1 MKRTLV
7 LMSAL
12 LASGSIEAA
21 PGQVT
26 SGGPL
31 APLTT
36 SVPATEPA
44 PAPAPE
50 VKAPAAKSAP
60 APVAKAVPGSAAKAA
75 ASPAAK
81 PAAVAKPVAAAP
93 EQPAVKPLEQPP
105 AAPAASSAAS
115 PAKPAD
121 KAASAAPVATPES
134 RSAALLAQSSE
145 PTFDAG
151 SAQRIGEAI
160 DSYSTIAKLGG
171 WPQIPADAKFAMGS
185 AGAHDATLRL
195 RLVMT
200 GDLASSE
207 AKGPYD
213 AVLVAGVKRF
223 QARHGLATTGT
234 IGPRTLVAL
243 NVPVEKRI
251 QQLEASLQRIAAIGF
266 RFGERYVVVNLPAAF
281 AEAVEHDK
289 VVRRY
294 RVVLG
299 KADKPSPTVTSEINN
314 INLNPTWTVP
324 ASITKNEIAAHM
336 RKDPTYLSRLHMQ
349 VLDYKENVL
358 DPASIDWAA
367 EKLAN
372 NFFVRQ
378 EPGSWNALGQL
389 KIDMPNAYAVYMH
402 DTNQKHLFGEDV
414 RFDSHGCVRVDNVRD
429 LAAWLLEETP
439 NWERAQIDAAIATG
453 VRQNV
458 KLEKKVPVAWIYLT
472 GWMTRDQIVQFRG
485 DVYDQDAQLVE
496 ATAEE
501 KAFFD
506 QAAKNRTN

>member
-1 MKRTLV
+1 M
-7 LMSAL
+7 
-12 LASGSIEAA
+12 
-21 PGQVT
+21 
-26 SGGPL
+26 
-31 APLTT
+31 
-36 SVPATEPA
+36 
-44 PAPAPE
+44 
-50 VKAPAAKSAP
+50 
-60 APVAKAVPGSAAKAA
+60 
-75 ASPAAK
+75 
-81 PAAVAKPVAAAP
+81 
-93 EQPAVKPLEQPP
+93 KPLEQPP
-105 AAPAASSAAS
+105 AAAPTS

-121 KAASAAPVATPES
+121 KATSTAPVATPES
-134 RSAALLAQSSE
+134 RSAALLAQSAE

-160 DSYSTIAKLGG
+160 DTYSTIAKLGG
-171 WPQIPADAKFAMGS
+171 WPQIPADAKFALGS

-200 GDLASSE
+200 GDLAPSE
-207 AKGPYD
+207 AKGPYN

-281 AEAVEHDK
+281 AEAVENDK

-324 ASITKNEIAAHM
+324 TSITKNEIAAHM

-358 DPASIDWAA
+358 DPASIDWSA

-378 EPGSWNALGQL
+378 EPGAWNALGQL

-429 LAAWLLEETP
+429 LAAWLLEQTP

-453 VRQNV
+453 VKQSV

-472 GWMTRDQIVQFRG
+472 AWMTRDQIVQFRG

-496 ATAEE
+496 ATSEE

-506 QAAKNRTN
+506 QAAKSRMN

>member
-12 LASGSIEAA
+12 LASAGIEAA

-31 APLTT
+31 APL
-36 SVPATEPA
+36 PAPAAAPAQPSPA
-44 PAPAPE
+44 PAPKA
-50 VKAPAAKSAP
+50 APAAK
-60 APVAKAVPGSAAKAA
+60 

-81 PAAVAKPVAAAP
+81 AAPAATAAPAKPVAVKPVAAAP
-93 EQPAVKPLEQPP
+93 SQPAVAPLEQPP
-105 AAPAASSAAS
+105 ATAT

-121 KAASAAPVATPES
+121 KAASTVPAATPES
-134 RSAALLAQSSE
+134 RSAALLAQSAE

-171 WPQIPADAKFAMGS
+171 WPQIPAEAKFALGS
-185 AGAHDATLRL
+185 AGAHDETLRL

-200 GDLASSE
+200 GDLAPSE

-213 AVLVAGVKRF
+213 AALAAGLKRF
-223 QARHGLATTGT
+223 QARHGLATTGGV
-234 IGPRTLVAL
+234 GPRTLIAL

-266 RFGERYVVVNLPAAF
+266 HFGPRYVVVNLPAAY
-281 AEAVEHDK
+281 AEAVENDK

-299 KADKPSPTVTSEINN
+299 KADKPSPTVTSEIGNV
-314 INLNPTWTVP
+314 NLNPTWTVP

-336 RKDPTYLSRLHMQ
+336 RKDPTYLTRMHMQ
-349 VLDYKENVL
+349 VMDFKENVL
-358 DPASIDWAA
+358 DPAAIDWTA
-367 EKLAN
+367 EKLPN
-372 NFFVRQ
+372 IFVRQ
-378 EPGSWNALGQL
+378 EPGSWNALGQV

-402 DTNQKHLFGEDV
+402 DTNQKNLFSEDY

-429 LAAWLLEETP
+429 LAAWLLQETP
-439 NWERAQIDAAIATG
+439 NWEREKIDEAIATG
-453 VRQNV
+453 VKQSV

-472 GWMTRDQIVQFRG
+472 AWMTRDQIVQFRG

-496 ATAEE
+496 ATMEE

-506 QAAKNRTN
+506 QAAKSRTN

>member
-12 LASGSIEAA
+12 LASGGIEAA

-31 APLTT
+31 APLT
-36 SVPATEPA
+36 A
-44 PAPAPE
+44 
-50 VKAPAAKSAP
+50 SAP
-60 APVAKAVPGSAAKAA
+60 AEQPSAP
-75 ASPAAK
+75 SPPPAAK
-81 PAAVAKPVAAAP
+81 PAAKPAAASKPAAAKPAGTTAAVGAVVNAPVQPAVAPLDQPPAPPSAAAP
-93 EQPAVKPLEQPP
+93 
-105 AAPAASSAAS
+105 AS

-121 KAASAAPVATPES
+121 KAASTAPVATPES

-160 DSYSTIAKLGG
+160 DAYSTIAKLGG
-171 WPQIPADAKFAMGS
+171 WPQIPAEAKFALGS
-185 AGAHDATLRL
+185 AGAHDEMLRL

-200 GDLASSE
+200 GDLAPSE
-207 AKGPYD
+207 AKGPFN
-213 AVLVAGVKRF
+213 AGLAAGVKRF

-234 IGPRTLVAL
+234 IGPRTLTAL

-281 AEAVEHDK
+281 AEAVENDK

-294 RVVLG
+294 RVILG
-299 KADKPSPTVTSEINN
+299 KADKPSPTVTAEINN
-314 INLNPTWTVP
+314 VNLNPTWTVP

-349 VLDYKENVL
+349 VLDFKENVL

-367 EKLAN
+367 EKLPN
-372 NFFVRQ
+372 IFVRQ

-402 DTNQKHLFGEDV
+402 DTNQKNLFSEDV
-414 RFDSHGCVRVDNVRD
+414 RFESHGCVRVDNVRD
-429 LAAWLLEETP
+429 LAAWLLQETP
-439 NWERAQIDAAIATG
+439 NWERPQIDAAIATG
-453 VRQNV
+453 VKQSV
-458 KLEKKVPVAWIYLT
+458 KLEKQVPVAWIYLT
-472 GWMTRDQIVQFRG
+472 AWMTRDQIVQFRG

-506 QAAKNRTN
+506 RAAKSRTN

>member
-12 LASGSIEAA
+12 LASGGIEAA

-31 APLTT
+31 APLAA
-36 SVPATEPA
+36 SA
-44 PAPAPE
+44 PADQPAVAPTP
-50 VKAPAAKSAP
+50 APAAKAAT
-60 APVAKAVPGSAAKAA
+60 APVAL
-75 ASPAAK
+75 PAAK
-81 PAAVAKPVAAAP
+81 PATAAKPAPVTAKPATASAAVKAVVAAP
-93 EQPAVKPLEQPP
+93 VQPAVAPLQQPP
-105 AAPAASSAAS
+105 AAPAVAA
-115 PAKPAD
+115 PVKPSD
-121 KAASAAPVATPES
+121 KAASTTPVATPES

-160 DSYSTIAKLGG
+160 DTYSTIAKLGG
-171 WPQIPADAKFAMGS
+171 WPQIPAEAKFALGN

-213 AVLVAGVKRF
+213 AVLAAGVKRF

-281 AEAVEHDK
+281 AEAVENDK

-324 ASITKNEIAAHM
+324 ASITRNEIAAHM

-367 EKLAN
+367 EKLAT

-453 VRQNV
+453 MRQNV

-496 ATAEE
+496 ATAEQ

-506 QAAKNRTN
+506 QAAKSRTN

>member
-7 LMSAL
+7 LISAL
-12 LASGSIEAA
+12 LAPAGIEAA
-21 PGQVT
+21 PGQVI
-26 SGGPL
+26 SGAPSP
-31 APLTT
+31 PLTAAA
-36 SVPATEPA
+36 PAADPA
-44 PAPAPE
+44 PAPASKLAPS
-50 VKAPAAKSAP
+50 VAPAAKAVRT
-60 APVAKAVPGSAAKAA
+60 PVG
-75 ASPAAK
+75 K
-81 PAAVAKPVAAAP
+81 PAAAAKPVASAP
-93 EQPAVKPLEQPP
+93 NQPAVAPLEQPP
-105 AAPAASSAAS
+105 VTPPAAAAATPPK
-115 PAKPAD
+115 PAEKPAD
-121 KAASAAPVATPES
+121 KAASTAPVATPES

-160 DSYSTIAKLGG
+160 DAYSTIAKLGG
-171 WPQIPADAKFAMGS
+171 WPQIPAEAKFVPGS

-200 GDLASSE
+200 GDLAPSE

-213 AVLVAGVKRF
+213 AALAAGVKRF

-281 AEAVEHDK
+281 AEAVENDK

-299 KADKPSPTVTSEINN
+299 KTDKPSPTVTAEINN

-349 VLDYKENVL
+349 VLDFKENVL
-358 DPASIDWAA
+358 DPAGIDWAA
-367 EKLAN
+367 EKLPN
-372 NFFVRQ
+372 IFVRQ
-378 EPGSWNALGQL
+378 EPGAWNALGQL

-402 DTNQKHLFGEDV
+402 DTNQKNLFSEEV

-429 LAAWLLEETP
+429 LAAWLLQETP
-439 NWERAQIDAAIATG
+439 NWEREKIDEAIATG
-453 VRQNV
+453 VKQSV

-472 GWMTRDQIVQFRG
+472 AWMTRDQIVQFRG

-496 ATAEE
+496 ATSEE

-506 QAAKNRTN
+506 QAAKSRTN